1 MRIRAVLAALP
12 LVALAACGTTTSSP
26 VSNPSGSGGSI
37 DSAVSGSDGSLPSAS
52 ASPGPTLG
60 PVVPPASTVAAP
72 VPAGQLAA
80 ASGGFGIKPALSFPS
95 KNPPATLQRRI
106 LVQGKGAK
114 VTKGDYLVSNYLGQ
128 IWGGKVF
135 DNSYDKKATA
145 TFKIGAGKVVPGW
158 DTALVGTNVGD
169 RVELSLPP
177 ADGYGASGN
186 EQAGIK
192 GTDTLVFVIDVV
204 GVISSASTG
213 QANAAPQKLP
223 ADVPQVTGA
232 PGQEPKIVI
241 APTLKEP
248 TKNAAY
254 LVAKGTGAKVAAGTL
269 LVQLVVTDWKKTQT
283 QSTWPAAAGASS
295 SAAAGADPS
304 QPGASQDSK
313 GVQEIQVSADSPI
326 AGLIGMPMGSRA
338 LVLIAPS
345 KDPQS
350 GQTQPSAVAV
360 VDLVAQG

>member
-26 VSNPSGSGGSI
+26 VNNSSGSAA
-37 DSAVSGSDGSLPSAS
+37 SAVSGSDGSAAPAS

-60 PVVPPASTVAAP
+60 PNVPPASTIAAP
-72 VPAGQLAA
+72 VPVGQLAA
-80 ASGGFGIKPALSFPS
+80 ATGGFGIKPTLSFPS
-95 KNPPATLQRRI
+95 KNPPASLQRRI
-106 LVQGKGAK
+106 LVQGKGAVAK
-114 VTKGDYLVSNYLGQ
+114 KGDYLVTNYLGQ
-128 IWGGKVF
+128 VWGGKVF
-135 DNSYDKKATA
+135 DNSYDKKSTA
-145 TFKIGAGKVVPGW
+145 TFAIGIGKVVPGW
-158 DTALVGTNVGD
+158 DTALVGTHVGD
-169 RVELSLPP
+169 RVELNLPP

-192 GTDTLVFVIDVV
+192 GTDTLVFIIDIV
-204 GVISSASTG
+204 GVIAPGTAG
-213 QANAAPQKLP
+213 QADAVPQKLP

-248 TKNAAY
+248 TKNATY
-254 LVAKGTGAKVAAGTL
+254 LVDKGNGAKVKDGTL
-269 LVQLVVTDWKKTQT
+269 LVQLVVTDYKQTQT

-295 SAAAGADPS
+295 SAAAGPSPS
-304 QPGASQDSK
+304 QASK
-313 GVQEIQVSADSPI
+313 GLQSIQVSANSPI
-326 AGLIGMPMGSRA
+326 AGLIGLPLGSRA
-338 LVLIAPS
+338 LVLIAPA

-350 GQTQPSAVAV
+350 GQAQPSAVAV